1 MQNEKVRVS
10 RGGAIKLNRIPHAP
24 ADIPSPFEATPLT
37 EIEAFLRF
45 TASKKEHQAERE
57 RGSPSLPH
65 SPWQTGRYSSI
76 IIEEE
81 EGQDA
86 ISRTI

>member
-1 MQNEKVRVS
+1 MQNEKGKVP
-10 RGGAIKLNRIPHAP
+10 RGRAIKLNRIPHAP
-24 ADIPSPFEATPLT
+24 DIPSPFEATPLT

-45 TASKKEHQAERE
+45 TASKKKHQAE
-57 RGSPSLPH
+57 GVYPPPPSTLPGK
-65 SPWQTGRYSSI
+65 PGRYSSI

>member
-1 MQNEKVRVS
+1 MQNEKVRVP
-10 RGGAIKLNRIPHAP
+10 RGRAIKLNRIPHALP
-24 ADIPSPFEATPLT
+24 DIPSPFEATPLT

-45 TASKKEHQAERE
+45 TASKKEHQAER
-57 RGSPSLPH
+57 GDPPPSSTLPGK
-65 SPWQTGRYSSI
+65 PGRYSSI

>member
-1 MQNEKVRVS
+1 MQNEKVRVP
-10 RGGAIKLNRIPHAP
+10 RGRAIKLNRIPHAP

-45 TASKKEHQAERE
+45 TASKKEHQAER
-57 RGSPSLPH
+57 GDPPSTLPGK
-65 SPWQTGRYSSI
+65 PGRYSSI